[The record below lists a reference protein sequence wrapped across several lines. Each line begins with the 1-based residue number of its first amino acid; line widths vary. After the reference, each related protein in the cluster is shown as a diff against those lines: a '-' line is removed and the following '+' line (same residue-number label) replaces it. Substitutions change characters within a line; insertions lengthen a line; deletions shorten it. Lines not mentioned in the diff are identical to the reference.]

1 MNQIEKNVL
10 AKVNH
15 VLQSLG
21 LKYAIVDSDGNK
33 HGELNVTQEKKVK
46 RRRSVF
52 PLGELRDHIMPH
64 LKSILINTTKRVP
77 CGKYPVESV
86 RSSISSYATQ
96 MWGAGMYKT
105 HVGADK
111 TFVEVSRFDERVA
124 DFVNKDPL
132 GDLFEGL
139 DVPQNT
145 YESSEYQRRMRTL
158 HRTSS

>member
-10 AKVNH
+10 AKVTN

-33 HGELNVTQEKKVK
+33 HGELNVAQEKKLK
-46 RRRSVF
+46 RRRSIF
-52 PLGELRDHIMPH
+52 PLGELRNHIMPH
-64 LKSILINTTKRVP
+64 LQSILINTTKHVP

-96 MWGAGMYKT
+96 LWGAGTYKT
-105 HVGADK
+105 HISADK
-111 TFVEVSRFDERVA
+111 KFVEVTRFDKQVA
-124 DFVNKDPL
+124 EFMKSDPL

>member
-10 AKVNH
+10 AKVTN

-33 HGELNVTQEKKVK
+33 HGDLNVAQEKKLK
-46 RRRSVF
+46 RRRSIF
-52 PLGELRDHIMPH
+52 PLGELRNHIMPH
-64 LKSILINTTKRVP
+64 LQSILINTTKHVP

-96 MWGAGMYKT
+96 LWGAGTYKT
-105 HVGADK
+105 HISADK
-111 TFVEVSRFDERVA
+111 KFVEVTRFDKQVA
-124 DFVNKDPL
+124 EFMNSDPL

-139 DVPQNT
+139 EIPREN
-145 YESSEYQRRMRTL
+145 EYQRRMRTL